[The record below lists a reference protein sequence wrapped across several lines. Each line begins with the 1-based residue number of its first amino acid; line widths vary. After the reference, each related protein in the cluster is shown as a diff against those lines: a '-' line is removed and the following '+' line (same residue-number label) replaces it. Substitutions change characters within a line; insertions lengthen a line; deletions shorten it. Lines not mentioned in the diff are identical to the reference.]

1 MKQLIF
7 LIGLWI
13 FSISLAAQ
21 PTTEALIEAFSTS
34 YAKEEAGEIEEA
46 IDVLEALY
54 QEGFYE
60 LNLRLGWLHY
70 NKGDHPT
77 SKIFYQKAMQ
87 LLPYAIEA
95 KLGYVLPESALGNW
109 TSVEAI
115 YREIL
120 KIDPQNTKA
129 HYWLGVLYYEQKK
142 YDQAYKQVEV
152 VVNLYPFDYD
162 STVLFGWINFQ
173 QGNVAKAK
181 ALFQKALII
190 LPSSTSA
197 REGLSLLN

>member
-7 LIGLWI
+7 LIGLWVLA
-13 FSISLAAQ
+13 ISLAAQ

-34 YAKEEAGEIEEA
+34 YAKEQAGEMEEA

-54 QEGFYE
+54 QEDSYE
-60 LNLRLGWLHY
+60 LNLRLGWLYY

-77 SKIFYQKAMQ
+77 AKTFYQKAMQ

-95 KLGYVLPESALGNW
+95 KLGFILPESALGNW

-115 YREIL
+115 YQEIL
-120 KIDPQNTKA
+120 NIDPNNTKA
-129 HYWLGVLYYEQKK
+129 HYWLGALYYEQKK
-142 YDQAYKQVEV
+142 YDKAYKHVEV

-173 QGNVAKAK
+173 LGNIAKAK
-181 ALFQKALII
+181 ILFQKALII